1 MNSSIS
7 VRQQVLEAINQLPQ
21 DKLGLVLN
29 FVSTLKSSENNRI
42 NQEIIDPL
50 ADFIGTVN
58 IGKLAENIDQDLYE

>member
-1 MNSSIS
+1 MNSSIN

-21 DKLGLVLN
+21 DKLGLILN

-50 ADFIGTVN
+50 ADFIGAVN
-58 IGKLAENIDQDLYE
+58 TGKLAENIDQDLYE